1 MRKKRQMEEGGG
13 DSWMNTYADMVTLLL
28 CFFVLLFAMS
38 TIDSEKYHAL
48 ANAFSDKD
56 LTDDMI
62 ESLVGNNEQIDP
74 SFSYPGPGGV
84 EGGIDSAMDSLEE
97 YIQEQG
103 LNDYIEVYHGDGY
116 EFVRFK
122 DNLMFSGNSYQLLDQ
137 SKVLL
142 DAFCTAIAP
151 YTDEIQELRIMG
163 HTTQANAFENKD
175 VDGDRYLSS
184 NRATAVLNYIH
195 SKNLI
200 SPERLVAIGY
210 GQHHPI
216 APFDTAENRA
226 KNRRVEIVIFTDMQG
241 NVTID
246 NLYKEIGGGGKSTE
260 EQAAMTVPA
269 E

>member
-1 MRKKRQMEEGGG
+1 MRKKRNMEEGGG

-38 TIDSEKYHAL
+38 TIDAEKYHAL
-48 ANAFSDKD
+48 ANAFSDKKITED
-56 LTDDMI
+56 TP
-62 ESLVGNNEQIDP
+62 ESLVGDNDTIDP
-74 SFSYPGPGGV
+74 NYAYPGPGGV
-84 EGGIDSAMDSLEE
+84 EGGISAAMDSLEE
-97 YIQEQG
+97 YVKEQG
-103 LNDYIEVYHGDGY
+103 LNDYIEVFHGDGY

-122 DNLMFSGNSYQLLDQ
+122 DNLMFNGNSYKLLEK
-137 SKVLL
+137 SKFLL
-142 DAFCTAIAP
+142 DAFCTAIGP
-151 YTDEIQELRIMG
+151 YTDSIKELRIMG

-195 SKNLI
+195 SKNLL
-200 SPERLVAIGY
+200 PPDRLIAIGY

-226 KNRRVEIVIFTDMQG
+226 KNRRVEIVIFTDMNG

-246 NLYKEIGGGGKSTE
+246 NIYNEIGGGAQAGA
-260 EQAAMTVPA
+260 EQTPA
-269 E
+269 Q

>member
-1 MRKKRQMEEGGG
+1 MRKKPVQQEGGG

-38 TIDSEKYHAL
+38 TIDAEKYHAL
-48 ANAFSDKD
+48 ANAFSEKKV
-56 LTDDMI
+56 T
-62 ESLVGNNEQIDP
+62 ENVPQSLVGNNETIDP
-74 SFSYPGPGGV
+74 EFAYPGPGGI
-84 EGGIDSAMDSLEE
+84 EGGIASAMDSLEE

-122 DNLMFSGNSYQLLDQ
+122 DNLMFNGNSYKLLDK

-142 DAFCTAIAP
+142 DAFCTAIEP
-151 YTDEIQELRIMG
+151 YTEEIKELRIMG

-195 SKNLI
+195 AKNLI
-200 SPERLVAIGY
+200 SPDRLIAIGY

-216 APFDTAENRA
+216 APFDTEENRA
-226 KNRRVEIVIFTDMQG
+226 KNRRVEIVIFTDMNG

-246 NLYKEIGGGGKSTE
+246 NIYNEIGGGAPEAGG
-260 EQAAMTVPA
+260 Q
-269 E
+269 